1 MVEGERQ
8 LQAAVID
15 LLKRD
20 HSAGVVLVNIKR
32 ISDPLQSTLNLIWQ
46 SNDLVLAYNP
56 AWVKEES
63 LRELTN

>member
-1 MVEGERQ
+1 MFEGERQ

-15 LLKRD
+15 LLKKD

-56 AWVKEES
+56 A
-63 LRELTN
+63 